1 MLCLKSFFTFISFVL
16 CISVVLLGMEV
27 MMEFSISTP
36 ALLFSAITILILA
49 YTNRFLTLA
58 TLVRQHIALYKED
71 PDDSIM
77 RQLKNFR
84 QRIIVIKYTQIV
96 GVLSFLFC
104 VVSMFCIFLGWVI
117 PAEIVF
123 GTSLVLLFVSLLL
136 SLHELF
142 LSIGALDVE
151 MQKVFKKDRKKE

>member
-1 MLCLKSFFTFISFVL
+1 MLCFSRVL
-16 CISVVLLGMEV
+16 SVVEV
-27 MMEFSISTP
+27 IMEFSISTP

-49 YTNRFLTLA
+49 YTNRFLALA
-58 TLVRQHIALYKED
+58 SLVRQHIALYKES
-71 PDDSIM
+71 PEESIL

-84 QRIIVIKYTQIV
+84 QRLIVIKYTQII

-123 GTSLVLLFVSLLL
+123 GISLVLLFLSLLL

-151 MQKVFKKDRKKE
+151 MQKVFNKHKEE

>member
-1 MLCLKSFFTFISFVL
+1 MLCLKSFFTINSFVL

-151 MQKVFKKDRKKE
+151 MQKVFKRDRKKE

>member
-1 MLCLKSFFTFISFVL
+1 MLCLKSFFTINSFVL
-16 CISVVLLGMEV
+16 CISVVLLGLEV

-151 MQKVFKKDRKKE
+151 MQKVFKRDRKKE

>member
-1 MLCLKSFFTFISFVL
+1 MD
-16 CISVVLLGMEV
+16 
-27 MMEFSISTP
+27 FSISTP

-49 YTNRFLTLA
+49 YTNRFLSLA
-58 TLVRQHIALYKED
+58 SLVRQHIALYKD
-71 PDDSIM
+71 NPDESIL

-84 QRIIVIKYTQIV
+84 QRIVVIKYTQIV

-117 PAEIVF
+117 QAEIVF
-123 GTSLVLLFVSLLL
+123 GISLILLFVSLLL
-136 SLHELF
+136 SLHELI

-151 MQKVFKKDRKKE
+151 MQKVFKKNPKE